1 MKVAIIYGGAS
12 PEHEVSIN
20 TAYSVLHSINYNK
33 YTVSPIFIDREG
45 KWHSHGIIKSPF
57 PTVEE
62 MVLKNESEFILNDIR
77 QFDVVFPLLHGENG
91 EDGTIQGFFELL
103 NVSYI
108 GNGIFASA
116 VGIDKVLM
124 KNLFNQADIPQAH
137 YISTDYLTWSANE
150 HDFYQRIDREIG
162 FPCFVKPA
170 KLGSSVGVSR
180 CSGKEDLQEAFNM
193 AFSFDQKVI
202 VEEAIQ
208 GREIEI
214 GLLGNHDIHFSVA
227 GEILFDHEEFYDY
240 ESKYMSQETKLCVPA
255 HIDNDIYQQIVD
267 IARTCYEILE
277 CSGLVRAD
285 FFLTESGKVLMNE
298 VNTLPGFTEK
308 SMYPILWERSGVPYS
323 ELIDALINL
332 AIEKHGKRR

>member
-1 MKVAIIYGGAS
+1 MKVAIIYGGES

-20 TAYSVLHSINYNK
+20 TAYSVLHAINYDK
-33 YTVSPIFIDREG
+33 YTVSPIFINREG
-45 KWHSHGIIKSPF
+45 KWYSHGITQIPISQMD
-57 PTVEE
+57 E
-62 MVLKNESEFILNDIR
+62 MVLKNKPEFDLNDLR

-91 EDGTIQGFFELL
+91 EDGTVQGLFELL
-103 NVSYI
+103 KVPYV

-116 VGIDKVLM
+116 AGIDKVLM
-124 KNLFNQADIPQAH
+124 KNLFKQAGIPQAH

-170 KLGSSVGVSR
+170 KLGSSVGISR
-180 CSGKEDLQEAFNM
+180 CRGKEELQEAFNI

-202 VEEAIQ
+202 VEEAIR

-214 GLLGNHDIHFSVA
+214 GLLGNHEIHFSVA
-227 GEILFDHEEFYDY
+227 GEILFAQEEFYDY
-240 ESKYMSQETKLCVPA
+240 ESKYMSQDTKLCVPA
-255 HIDNDIYQQIVD
+255 HIGNDIYRQIVD
-267 IARTCYEILE
+267 IARTCFEILE

-285 FFLTESGKVLMNE
+285 FFLTESGKVLLNE

-308 SMYPILWERSGVPYS
+308 SMYPVLWERSGVPYS